1 MFLALVILENT
12 LTNAFLVL
20 KLQRAP
26 AKPPIRSYTTVDRYK
41 PGEPRKPAEPNC
53 CEALCF
59 RVLRWFQAVMGLI
72 EGLSMRAFRV
82 LWAFVVVLLYVF
94 ERGFIFSV
102 PIFSGP

>member
-1 MFLALVILENT
+1 
-12 LTNAFLVL
+12 
-20 KLQRAP
+20 
-26 AKPPIRSYTTVDRYK
+26 
-41 PGEPRKPAEPNC
+41 
-53 CEALCF
+53 
-59 RVLRWFQAVMGLI
+59 MGLI